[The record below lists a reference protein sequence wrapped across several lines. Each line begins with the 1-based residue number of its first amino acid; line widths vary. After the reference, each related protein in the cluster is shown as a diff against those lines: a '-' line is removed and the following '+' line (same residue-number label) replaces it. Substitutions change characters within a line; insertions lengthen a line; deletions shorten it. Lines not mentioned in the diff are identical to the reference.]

1 MDAPNEVDN
10 FITELLDQV
19 PRFDAVT
26 LYLNVGRKPTLF
38 SFESWNTSLNY
49 DGEAL
54 TLEEIIEDSEALGLI
69 GSEKYFMQY
78 TTAKGESLILRVITI
93 TSEGQIT
100 SKQFSVVEEPSFGLR
115 QALSIVN
122 PIMEAA
128 LMPSYSVVN

>member
-1 MDAPNEVDN
+1 MNTPNEVNN
-10 FITELLDQV
+10 FITDLLDQV

-26 LYLNVGRKPTLF
+26 LHLNVGRKPTLF
-38 SFESWNTSLNY
+38 SFENWNTSLNY
-49 DGEAL
+49 DGEQL
-54 TLEEIIEDSEALGLI
+54 TVEEIIEDSEALGLI

-78 TTAKGESLILRVITI
+78 TTAKGESFVFRVITVI
-93 TSEGQIT
+93 CEGKIA

-122 PIMEAA
+122 PVMEAA